1 MKILRE
7 LLAELKRSND
17 LKEKAIDFQ
26 IMDDYDFGRKYNCS
40 IPWHRRRQ
48 DICIVNADNN
58 PVNPHNPFTSSM
70 Y

>member
-17 LKEKAIDFQ
+17 LKEKEIDFKTMSDMEFEQ
-26 IMDDYDFGRKYNCS
+26 KYKQHV
-40 IPWHRRRQ
+40 PLGRRQ
-48 DICIVNADNN
+48 ENFSTAGDVVRHTN
-58 PVNPHNPFTSSM
+58 TSGW